1 MGQSTWDPHTSL
13 LLSSKLQRP
22 LKAMSRS
29 ISDIS
34 DKQSVSSGSGTG
46 RDVEQAQVSQI
57 AGTAP
62 PPFKW
67 SSLWQ
72 APVINPLNGKSQTI
86 PIFHLKNQYTRN
98 FHLSWLAFFV
108 AFLSWFAFPPLVPE
122 AIKEDLNLTKAE
134 LGNSNITALSATLGL
149 RFVTGPLVDRYGPR
163 YVMAALLILGAIP
176 SGLAGTISNATGLY
190 IIRFFIGILGATFVP
205 CQAWTTLFFD
215 KNVVG
220 SANALV
226 GGWGN
231 LGGGVTFVV
240 QVALF
245 ESLVNDRGLTKSQA
259 WRTAFAVV
267 PVPILLFVAALCL
280 FFGTDCPAGK
290 WSQRHTMPA
299 TLVAMQQGH
308 NVVLDKNEYIVTEKA
323 DSKGNSN
330 AATAV
335 QAAETTDAADI
346 DIATSEHLTWRTL
359 GKMLATPQTWLC
371 PLIYILSFG
380 FELAVDANLASVFYA
395 SQNNADP
402 NFGQLEAGYYAA
414 IYGFMNICFR
424 FFGGFFADLL
434 LPRFGV
440 RGKKY
445 YAMAL
450 CFLQGCFCLGLGL
463 YQRAQFNA
471 GSHPDLGVQVGF
483 IVLMAVFGFQ
493 ANGAVFSLVPHLNSF
508 NNGFMSGLTGG
519 FGNLGGILFACIFR
533 FNPSNAW
540 SQAWIISGAF
550 TIALAVSVVVIPL
563 RKIK

>member
-1 MGQSTWDPHTSL
+1 MG
-13 LLSSKLQRP
+13 
-22 LKAMSRS
+22 
-29 ISDIS
+29 
-34 DKQSVSSGSGTG
+34 
-46 RDVEQAQVSQI
+46 
-57 AGTAP
+57 
-62 PPFKW
+62 
-67 SSLWQ
+67 
-72 APVINPLNGKSQTI
+72 
-86 PIFHLKNQYTRN
+86 
-98 FHLSWLAFFV
+98 
-108 AFLSWFAFPPLVPE
+108 
-122 AIKEDLNLTKAE
+122 
-134 LGNSNITALSATLGL
+134 TLGL

-308 NVVLDKNEYIVTEKA
+308 NVVLDKNE
-323 DSKGNSN
+323 
-330 AATAV
+330 
-335 QAAETTDAADI
+335 

-519 FGNLGGILFACIFR
+519 FGNLGGIFFACIFR